1 MGNPLHAPPAP
12 MAEALAH
19 DAPLR
24 LRNARPRAFAPR
36 LRIA

>member
-1 MGNPLHAPPAP
+1 MGNPLHPPPTP
-12 MAEALAH
+12 MAKTLAH

-36 LRIA
+36 LHIA